1 MVLANTNT
9 LLYNTGGN
17 MQKELYVVEFSS
29 ANYAG
34 APEYCR
40 VWAFSEEDALDAASE
55 YAHEFYY
62 EQDAEQWYE
71 ENNLDQYET
80 EEHPGGWASM
90 DRAFLQAG
98 SRHEE
103 FIADPEQAASFYPIV
118 N

>member
-1 MVLANTNT
+1 
-9 LLYNTGGN
+9 

-34 APEYCR
+34 APEHCR
-40 VWAFSEEDALDAASE
+40 VWAFSEEDAKDAASE

-62 EQDAEQWYE
+62 EQDAEQWYGENRDEDDE
-71 ENNLDQYET
+71 EEGNG
-80 EEHPGGWASM
+80 PGGWATV
-90 DRAFLQAG
+90 DRAELQSG

-103 FIADPEQAASFYPIV
+103 FIADPEQAANFYPIV